1 MKVLL
6 KHKDAKIPTRA
17 TSGSVGYDVTAVSMT
32 VTDNYIEYDTGIIVI
47 PTEGYY
53 VQAVPRSSITKKQII
68 LKNGVGII
76 DPDFRGTV
84 KFRFSTPTGLGV
96 NEFTVVASVEEDAE
110 TGDELAFLVP
120 FTYSPVEKED
130 NDFNLDIY
138 NVGDKIG
145 QLIITK
151 AYVEDNWEEIYEI
164 DDTTRQGGFGSTGA

>member
-1 MKVLL
+1 M
-6 KHKDAKIPTRA
+6 HKDAIKPTRA
-17 TSGSVGYDVTAVSMT
+17 TPGSVGYDVTAVSMT

-47 PTEGYY
+47 PTDGYY
-53 VQAVPRSSITKKQII
+53 IQAYARSSVTKKQIV

-76 DPDFRGTV
+76 DPDYRDTI

-96 NEFTVVASVEEDAE
+96 NEFTVVASVEEDSN
-110 TGDELAFLVP
+110 GDELAFLVP

-151 AYVEDNWEEIYEI
+151 AYVENNWEEIYDI
-164 DDTTRQGGFGSTGA
+164 DDTTRQGGFGSTGI